1 MVSNMSNKIKFAVI
15 ADPHYYSEKLGCEG
29 NAYERR
35 AGSDQ
40 KMLAPSKGTVTA
52 ALDLIKESDAQFLMI
67 AGDLSNDGE
76 LCSHEEMREILYEF
90 KKHMPVYVITATH
103 DWCCDGNPRRYEG
116 DNVYHDVE
124 TVPPEALHEFYKDFG
139 PDESLSEFHTHQ
151 DKVSFVVRPCEGITV
166 FCLDDDQNGEGG
178 SGYSEEHFK
187 WITEQT
193 EEAKKRGDI
202 VLGMQH
208 HHLHLT
214 EFDRVINGKGSVEYR
229 ERLCTK
235 FADIGF
241 PVMFTG
247 HSHMQHIRRLETASG
262 NQFFE
267 INVGSISGYPAP
279 IVYCE
284 ADADGLD
291 IRTEHLEAFTYNGE
305 TFTNEYLKNHATAL
319 FADVIAAASTNDK
332 RKFAALVEAV
342 GMSNEKS
349 FKIWKFA
356 KPVLKWLD
364 KLTVKKAA
372 RIMNF
377 ISFGKAIDKKAA
389 KEIGDTKV
397 KDIIFATFHSILDG
411 SLVKHEEGSA
421 YYIVV
426 TQALAFP
433 LRLIKKLRI
442 KNGGLIRTL
451 THLKNA
457 APELMTGGPL
467 DNNNYYIKF

>member
-1 MVSNMSNKIKFAVI
+1 MTKFAVI

-29 NAYERR
+29 SAYERR
-35 AGSDQ
+35 EGSDQ
-40 KMLAPSKGTVTA
+40 KMLIKSKGTISA
-52 ALDLIKESDAQFLMI
+52 ALREIKNSDAEFLMI

-76 LCSHEEMREILYEF
+76 RCSHEEIREMLYEF
-90 KKHMPVYVITATH
+90 KKSKPVYVITATH
-103 DWCCDGNPRRYEG
+103 DWCCDGNPRRFEG
-116 DNVYHDVE
+116 DQVFNDVE
-124 TVPPEALHEFYKDFG
+124 TLAPNELHEFYRDFG
-139 PDESLSEFHTHQ
+139 LNDSISEFHTHQ
-151 DKVSFVVRPCEGITV
+151 DKVSYVVRPCEGVTV

-178 SGYSEEHFK
+178 AGYSDEHFE
-187 WITEQT
+187 WIKEQT

-202 VLGMQH
+202 VFGMQH

-229 ERLCTK
+229 EKLCK
-235 FADIGF
+235 NFADIGF

-247 HSHMQHIRRLETASG
+247 HSHMQHIRRIDSENG
-262 NQFFE
+262 NPFYE

-284 ADADGLD
+284 ASKDGID
-291 IRTEHLEAFTYNGE
+291 IKTEHLKSFTYNGKE
-305 TFTNEYLKNHATAL
+305 YTNDYLKEHATGL
-319 FADVIAAASTNDK
+319 FTKVIAAAS
-332 RKFAALVEAV
+332 
-342 GMSNEKS
+342 SNEKDKFS
-349 FKIWKFA
+349 ALIACLGVTEEKANKIWLVA
-356 KPVLKWLD
+356 KPLLKWLD
-364 KLTVKKAA
+364 KLTIKKAA

-389 KEIGDTKV
+389 KEIGDLKV
-397 KDIIFATFHSILDG
+397 KDVIFSTFHSILDG

-421 YYIVV
+421 YYIVF

-433 LRLIKKLRI
+433 LRLVKKLHI

-457 APELMTGGPL
+457 AHELMTGGPL
-467 DNNNYYIKF
+467 DNNNYFIEF